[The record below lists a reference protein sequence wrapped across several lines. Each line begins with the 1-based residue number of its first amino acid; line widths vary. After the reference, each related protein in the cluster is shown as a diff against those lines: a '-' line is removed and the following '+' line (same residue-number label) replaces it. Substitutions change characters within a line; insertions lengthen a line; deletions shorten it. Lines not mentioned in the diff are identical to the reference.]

1 MCRTVWKMSLYW
13 DAASTK
19 RVKFTFWKT
28 VIWEFVQNNWLVFDV
43 YYFLLVGTVVLKYK
57 NVKARH
63 LSESIQRIFGE
74 GGQVLN
80 D

>member
-1 MCRTVWKMSLYW
+1 M
-13 DAASTK
+13 
-19 RVKFTFWKT
+19 
-28 VIWEFVQNNWLVFDV
+28 QNNWLVFDV